1 MKLKALLIGLFLTVT
16 TSAFAQFFPARVD
29 VVVLPG
35 QVAAQ
40 VVNPYYEPIIC
51 NGQVF
56 GQTFGGQIFTTYF
69 AEQFLPAGGFRYA
82 YVQTT
87 PLLPF
92 ATGWA
97 NIHCRFARFW

>member
-1 MKLKALLIGLFLTVT
+1 MKLKALLVALFLTLT

-29 VVVLPG
+29 VVVLPQ

-40 VVNPYYEPIIC
+40 VVNPYLQPVIC

-69 AEQFLPAGGFRYA
+69 TEQYIPAGGFRYA

-87 PLLPF
+87 ALLPF

-97 NIHCRFARFW
+97 NIHCRFAHYW